1 MDHYLR
7 KHNFSNKLTLV
18 NVIEASNK
26 YFLKQ
31 STTSI
36 LLIKA
41 IIVNLIYSGQGTQRI
56 TKIFNPAASTLMT
69 IALVTKVGLSAF
81 HF

>member
-1 MDHYLR
+1 A
-7 KHNFSNKLTLV
+7 T
-18 NVIEASNK
+18 EASNK

-36 LLIKA
+36 LFIMA
-41 IIVNLIYSGQGTQRI
+41 IIINLIYSGQRTQRI
-56 TKIFNPAASTLMT
+56 IKIFNPAAATLMT
-69 IALVTKVGLSAF
+69 IALDTKVGLSPF